1 MFEKE
6 IIRII
11 KKETKL
17 KNINLEVPP
26 NPDLGDFA
34 FPCFQLAKIQKKAP
48 IMIAQSL
55 AVELPK
61 IEGISEIKANGPY
74 VNFFLDKKSLMK
86 ETLLQISKEKSK
98 YGESTIGKEKT
109 VVIDYSSPNIAK
121 PFGIA
126 HIRSTVIGNSLYK
139 IHSAL
144 GYKVVRV
151 NHLGDW
157 GTQFGKLMVAYRKWG
172 DEKKLEKEGICHLV
186 DIYVKFGEEAE
197 IDTKLEDEA
206 RTWFKRLEDG
216 DKEAV
221 ELWELFREMSLLEF
235 KRYYKRLDIE
245 FDSYHGEAFYN
256 DKLDKTIKEVQ
267 SKAKTEIDDGALIVK
282 LPQSDKEEIPPILLR
297 KSDGASTYHTRDLAA
312 ALYRLKEYK
321 PNKVVY
327 VVGAPQQLHFKQ
339 LFAVLEMMGIDKD
352 KFVHVPFGNMTYEGQ
367 MMSTRTGNFVLLE
380 EVLDQ
385 SIALALKTIEERNS
399 SLKNKKD
406 VAEIVG
412 IGAIIFGDLVNDR
425 VRDVDFTWEKAL
437 DFEGET
443 GPYLQYTH
451 ARISSLLRKADQKIS
466 AKIDFNLLNSEAELV
481 KQLEKFNSV
490 IIHSLD
496 NYKPHIIARYLL
508 DTAQMFNSYYQNNP
522 VLNQEKDLRNARLLV
537 VYSVGQVLKNGL
549 NLLGLCAPEE
559 M

>member
-1 MFEKE
+1 
-6 IIRII
+6 
-11 KKETKL
+11 
-17 KNINLEVPP
+17 
-26 NPDLGDFA
+26 
-34 FPCFQLAKIQKKAP
+34 
-48 IMIAQSL
+48 
-55 AVELPK
+55 
-61 IEGISEIKANGPY
+61 
-74 VNFFLDKKSLMK
+74 MK

-282 LPQSDKEEIPPILLR
+282 LPQS
-297 KSDGASTYHTRDLAA
+297 
-312 ALYRLKEYK
+312 
-321 PNKVVY
+321 
-327 VVGAPQQLHFKQ
+327 
-339 LFAVLEMMGIDKD
+339 
-352 KFVHVPFGNMTYEGQ
+352 
-367 MMSTRTGNFVLLE
+367 
-380 EVLDQ
+380 
-385 SIALALKTIEERNS
+385 
-399 SLKNKKD
+399 
-406 VAEIVG
+406 
-412 IGAIIFGDLVNDR
+412 
-425 VRDVDFTWEKAL
+425 
-437 DFEGET
+437 
-443 GPYLQYTH
+443 
-451 ARISSLLRKADQKIS
+451 
-466 AKIDFNLLNSEAELV
+466 
-481 KQLEKFNSV
+481 
-490 IIHSLD
+490 
-496 NYKPHIIARYLL
+496 
-508 DTAQMFNSYYQNNP
+508 
-522 VLNQEKDLRNARLLV
+522 
-537 VYSVGQVLKNGL
+537 
-549 NLLGLCAPEE
+549 
-559 M
+559 